1 MALDEFCLGGF
12 STALCAILSEQ
23 LVFSAF
29 KVQSSICGNARV
41 LFQAADVK
49 TGFFVLSYHEES
61 RQTVALPTQVNTG
74 LLYLETLKG

>member
-1 MALDEFCLGGF
+1 MQACLV
-12 STALCAILSEQ
+12 
-23 LVFSAF
+23 LVVSVLHCVLFEVNGIFSAF

-61 RQTVALPTQVNTG
+61 RQTVALSTQVNTG